1 MGTTKTESTMRKV
14 LLPVI
19 TGAFVAL
26 SGAAFADTSISA
38 VTDLN
43 VRAGPGPQF
52 PVVGVL
58 NTGEQAMLKGCL
70 PDSKWCAIDEGG
82 GQGWVYSDYVMADFS
97 GNRVVLTQRPVDA
110 GIAVVDPPADVGNYP
125 GTSSG
130 ELLPGEAVSDFEQ
143 PSTEVRTYIRSNQ
156 PEPVYLDGEVV
167 SGAVLPESVE
177 LQEIPD
183 YNYRY
188 VYVNGQPALIDP
200 ETRRIVYVVR
210 Q

>member
-1 MGTTKTESTMRKV
+1 MGATKTESTMRKF
-14 LLPVI
+14 LLPVV

-70 PDSKWCAIDEGG
+70 PNSKWCAIDEAGD
-82 GQGWVYSDYVMADFS
+82 QGWVYSDYVMADFS

-110 GIAVVDPPADVGNYP
+110 GIAVVDPPADVGNFS
-125 GTSSG
+125 GASSG
-130 ELLPGEAVSDFEQ
+130 ELLPGEPVTGFEQ

-177 LQEIPD
+177 LREIPD

-200 ETRRIVYVVR
+200 ETRRVVYVVR

>member
-1 MGTTKTESTMRKV
+1 MGATKTESTMRKV
-14 LLPVI
+14 LLPVV

-70 PDSKWCAIDEGG
+70 PDSKWCAIDESG

-97 GNRVVLTQRPVDA
+97 GNRVVLTQRPADA
-110 GIAVVDPPADVGNYP
+110 GIAVVDPLADVGNYP
-125 GTSSG
+125 DTYTGAIV
-130 ELLPGEAVSDFEQ
+130 PGEPVDDFEQ
-143 PSTEVRTYIRSNQ
+143 PSTEVRTYIRAHQ

-200 ETRRIVYVVR
+200 ETRRVVYVVR